1 LKKSKLVIFILIL
14 ITFNFT
20 SCSSQDVQTPTKDEI
35 VHQEDVADDDFDD
48 FEEEMEVK
56 EIYDP
61 FMSYNRSMTNFNDGL
76 YENFF
81 KPVNKGYLAIT
92 NSEVRVSINN
102 FFKNIYFPMRF
113 FNNILQGKFHYA
125 FEETGR
131 FVVNST
137 AGCLGF
143 FDPAKSK
150 MKLMPHNEDFGQ
162 TLGFY
167 GVGPG
172 PHIVIPL
179 FGPSNMRDAISFFPD
194 AAVSP
199 IDYTDRDWP
208 TLTKT
213 WFELIAVK
221 SVEKFNEVSLYSTEY
236 EEIRKDAV
244 DLYPYLRDLYEQKR
258 AKEIEE

>member
-1 LKKSKLVIFILIL
+1 MIKQNIILLLLIS

-20 SCSSQDVQTPTKDEI
+20 ACSSKDTEVPKKAEVI
-35 VHQEDVADDDFDD
+35 QEEVADDDFDD

-61 FMSYNRSMTNFNDGL
+61 FEGYNRSMTNFNDGL
-76 YENFF
+76 YEHFF
-81 KPVNKGYLAIT
+81 KPVNKGYVAIT
-92 NSEVRVSINN
+92 HPEVRVSIGN
-102 FFKNIYFPMRF
+102 FFNNIYFPMRF
-113 FNNILQGKFHYA
+113 FNNVLQGKFHYA

-131 FVVNST
+131 FVINTT

-143 FDPAKSK
+143 FDPAKSEN
-150 MKLMPHNEDFGQ
+150 KLMPHDEDFGQ

-167 GVGPG
+167 GVGAG

-199 IDYTDRDWP
+199 IDYKERDWW
-208 TLTKT
+208 TVTDT

-221 SVEKFNEVSLYSTEY
+221 SVEKFNEVSLYSTQY

>member
-1 LKKSKLVIFILIL
+1 MFKNSMIFILLIL
-14 ITFNFT
+14 ISFNF
-20 SCSSQDVQTPTKDEI
+20 SACSSKDTE
-35 VHQEDVADDDFDD
+35 VPKQSEVTQEEVSDEDFDD

-56 EIYDP
+56 EINDP
-61 FMSYNRSMTNFNDGL
+61 FEGYNRSMTNFNDGM
-76 YENFF
+76 YEYFF
-81 KPVNKGYLAIT
+81 KPINKGYIVIT
-92 NSEVRVSINN
+92 NSEVRVSINK
-102 FFKNIYFPMRF
+102 FFKNLYFPMRF
-113 FNNILQGKFHYA
+113 FNNVLQGKFHYA

-131 FVVNST
+131 FVVNTT

-150 MKLMPHNEDFGQ
+150 MGLKPHNEDFGQ

-167 GVGPG
+167 GVGSG
-172 PHIVIPL
+172 PHVVIPF
-179 FGPSNMRDAISFFPD
+179 FGPSNLRDAISFFPD

-199 IDYTDRDWP
+199 IDYTDRNWP

-258 AKEIEE
+258 AREIEE

>member
-1 LKKSKLVIFILIL
+1 
-14 ITFNFT
+14 
-20 SCSSQDVQTPTKDEI
+20 
-35 VHQEDVADDDFDD
+35 
-48 FEEEMEVK
+48 
-56 EIYDP
+56 
-61 FMSYNRSMTNFNDGL
+61 
-76 YENFF
+76 
-81 KPVNKGYLAIT
+81 
-92 NSEVRVSINN
+92 
-102 FFKNIYFPMRF
+102 MRF
-113 FNNILQGKFHYA
+113 FNNVLQGKFHYA

-131 FVVNST
+131 FVVNTT

-150 MKLMPHNEDFGQ
+150 MGLKPHNEDFGQ

-179 FGPSNMRDAISFFPD
+179 FGPSNLRDAISFFPD

-199 IDYTDRDWP
+199 IDYKDRDWP

-221 SVEKFNEVSLYSTEY
+221 SFEKLNEVSVYSTQY
-236 EEIRKDAV
+236 DEIRKDAV

>member
-1 LKKSKLVIFILIL
+1 LKNKFVFLLLIFIG
-14 ITFNFT
+14 FNFT
-20 SCSSQDVQTPTKDEI
+20 ACSSKDVQAPAKDEI
-35 VHQEDVADDDFDD
+35 VQQEDFVDEDFAD

-56 EIYDP
+56 DIYDP
-61 FMSYNRSMTNFNDGL
+61 FEGYNRSMTNFNDGL
-76 YENFF
+76 YEHFF
-81 KPVNKGYLAIT
+81 KPVNKGYVSIT
-92 NSEVRVSINN
+92 SSDVRVSIGR
-102 FFKNIYFPMRF
+102 FFKNLYFPMRF

-131 FVVNST
+131 FVVNTT

-143 FDPAKSK
+143 FDPAKEK
-150 MKLMPHNEDFGQ
+150 MGLEAHNEDFGQ

-172 PHIVIPL
+172 PHVVIPL

-221 SVEKFNEVSLYSTEY
+221 SVEKFNEVSLYSTQY

-244 DLYPYLRDLYEQKR
+244 DLYPYIRDIYEQKR